1 MTPHT
6 LIPVTLV
13 TLLTTTAALAD
24 TQARYDAVKS
34 LGSLN
39 GVALQCKY
47 LDQVTRMKQ
56 AIVESVPKERSY
68 GLAFE
73 QATND
78 SFLAFIRQ
86 QGACPGP
93 AGFEQA
99 VAERIQQMQ
108 QLFSRD

>member
-1 MTPHT
+1 MPHT

-13 TLLTTTAALAD
+13 ALLTSTAAMAD

-34 LGSLN
+34 LGRLN

-47 LDQVTRMKQ
+47 LDQVSRMKW
-56 AIVESVPKERSY
+56 AVVESAPKERSY

-78 SFLAFIRQ
+78 GFLDFIRQ
-86 QGACPGP
+86 QESCPGP
-93 AGFEQA
+93 AGFEKA
-99 VAERIQQMQ
+99 VAESIQQMQ
-108 QLFSRD
+108 QLFSSD

>member
-1 MTPHT
+1 MSLTHVPGV
-6 LIPVTLV
+6 LAA
-13 TLLTTTAALAD
+13 LLTGTVALAD

-47 LDQVTRMKQ
+47 LDQVARIKQ

-78 SFLAFIRQ
+78 SFLGFIREK
-86 QGACPGP
+86 GSCPGP
-93 AGFEQA
+93 AGFERT
-99 VAERIQQMQ
+99 VAESIQQMQ
-108 QLFSRD
+108 QLFSSD

>member
-1 MTPHT
+1 MPQIH
-6 LIPVTLV
+6 IPG
-13 TLLTTTAALAD
+13 LLAALLACTAALAD
-24 TQARYDAVKS
+24 TQARYDAVRS

-47 LDQVTRMKQ
+47 LDQVARMKK

-73 QATND
+73 EATNN
-78 SFLAFIRQ
+78 SFLGFIRERRS
-86 QGACPGP
+86 CPGP

-108 QLFSRD
+108 QLFSSD